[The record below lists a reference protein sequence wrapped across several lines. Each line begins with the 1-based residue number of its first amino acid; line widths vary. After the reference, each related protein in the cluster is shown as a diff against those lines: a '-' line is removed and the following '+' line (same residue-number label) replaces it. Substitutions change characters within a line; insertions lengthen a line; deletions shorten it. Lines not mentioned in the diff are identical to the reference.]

1 MLELTEKEKKLLGKY
16 YGSFVEDPLEGIAE
30 GLVASYYSTKE
41 EKERK
46 EAAYEYTK
54 RLLIA
59 VAEKRGLI
67 IDNEETFEIEDMI
80 INDELK
86 DFNLD
91 YYKDYNLL
99 KEYAYEKSKNMNAEE
114 TEELYNIFGGQI
126 GSMQDN
132 FREFMTNYI
141 PEILDNIYSLNK
153 ELEQDEEILEYPSE
167 EDWVIDNDEEDK
179 QSEAE
184 NILSNELDWESDDEW
199 EEEYENHEEV
209 SEEKILGDE
218 NLIKCIKFLNSY
230 SKLITYKGNGEKLC
244 DEFHEI
250 VKQKKLNEFY
260 NNKEFSEDF
269 KKIMEHDKHK
279 HNYLFHGTQDLESAE
294 SIINEGLGM
303 MRKDLSSTTYSEFT
317 MDDVILYSR
326 GFGGAIGK
334 DAIVII
340 DQPINEDGEK
350 ENIVEENN
358 KTREMHF
365 IPSGLQGLD
374 GKPKY
379 LVDSKYIIG
388 YINKRDKQ
396 VIYNPKYYDYNKFKN
411 EKRNEF
417 IESLKVNIE
426 KTNQGKEDKKPEIVS
441 QEEKS
446 IEDDL

>member
-1 MLELTEKEKKLLGKY
+1 MLELTEKEKEIFEKINER
-16 YGSFVEDPLEGIAE
+16 FVENPLEGIE
-30 GLVASYYSTKE
+30 DGLVASYYSTKE
-41 EKERK
+41 NKELK
-46 EAAYEYTK
+46 DAAYEYAK

-184 NILSNELDWESDDEW
+184 NILSNELDWDSDDEW

-209 SEEKILGDE
+209 SEEKRLDDE

-260 NNKEFSEDF
+260 NNKEFFEDF

-294 SIINEGLGM
+294 SIMNEGLGM
-303 MRKDLSSTTYSEFT
+303 MREDLSSTTYSEFT

-326 GFGGAIGK
+326 GFGGTVGK

-350 ENIVEENN
+350 ENIVGQND
-358 KTREMHF
+358 KASKMHF

-388 YINKRDKQ
+388 YVNKMDKQ